1 MDVPCGPVAK
11 IQAPDAGSLSSISGQ
26 ETRSHMPQIRAC
38 KLQLKIPHVVTKD
51 LTCHNKDRKSQVESV
66 LLLLETVL
74 ALTYYQHS
82 IKNTKKNPILS
93 VKRTSDS

>member
-1 MDVPCGPVAK
+1 MTQCPVV
-11 IQAPDAGSLSSISGQ
+11 DSD
-26 ETRSHMPQIRAC
+26 
-38 KLQLKIPHVVTKD
+38 LKDD
-51 LTCHNKDRKSQVESV
+51 LKDRKSQVESV

-82 IKNTKKNPILS
+82 IKNTKRNPILS